1 MRSKAILGQNF
12 LVDKKVVNKIIEL
25 SQIGRNDVVYEVGT
39 GKGTLTKELC
49 KTSKFVYSFELDYYL
64 FKQSKESLK
73 FDNLKIFNLDG
84 LNEKLNIQFDVFFS
98 SLPYYE
104 SRKALSWLCQ
114 KQFKRGIIL
123 LQREFV
129 EKLVSKPGDKNYR
142 AISILTQYR
151 FSINILLKVSPSSFS
166 PKPKVESL
174 LVELCPKTTPLS
186 PQVIKDIQ
194 FLYSFRKKTV
204 SYVFNYFNK
213 HYKHNSF
220 ESVISDIASIRIA
233 NLSPTQ
239 LLWLNETLK
248 NNLFYNEKTDAY
260 SSGSR
265 NI

>member
-1 MRSKAILGQNF
+1 MKRKPVLGQNF
-12 LVDKKVVNKIIEL
+12 LVDKKIVEKIIEL
-25 SQIGRNDVVYEVGT
+25 SRIDRNDVVYEVGT

-49 KTSKFVYSFELDYYL
+49 KISKFVYSFELDSYL
-64 FKQSKESLK
+64 YKQSKESLK

-84 LNEKLNIQFDVFFS
+84 LNEKLNMPFDVFFS

-114 KQFKRGIIL
+114 KEFKLAILL

-142 AISILTQYR
+142 AISILSQYR
-151 FSINILLKVSPSSFS
+151 FSINILFKVSPSSFS

-174 LVELCPKTTPLS
+174 IVELCPKTTPLT

-204 SYVFNYFNK
+204 SFVLKYFNK
-213 HYKHNSF
+213 HYKSNFF
-220 ESVISDIASIRIA
+220 ESTISDIESIRIA
-233 NLSPTQ
+233 NLSPLQ

-248 NNLFYNEKTDAY
+248 NNSFYNEKTDT
-260 SSGSR
+260 
-265 NI
+265 